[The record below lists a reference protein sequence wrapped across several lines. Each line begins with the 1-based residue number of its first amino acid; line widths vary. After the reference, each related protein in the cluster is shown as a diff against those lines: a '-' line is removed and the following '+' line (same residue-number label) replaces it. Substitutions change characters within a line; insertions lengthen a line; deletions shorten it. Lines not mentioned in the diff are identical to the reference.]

1 MTFNDAVNNK
11 ALEVAKI
18 VIGKQKD
25 YGKDNILKS
34 VVDPKV
40 AIAVRLQDKLARLA
54 NLAQNNK
61 EPNNES
67 LLDTAH
73 DIVGYG
79 LILAM
84 VIEDTFELPLE

>member
-11 ALEVAKI
+11 ALQVAKI
-18 VIGKQKD
+18 VVGKQKD
-25 YGKDNILKS
+25 YGKNNILKS

-54 NLAQNNK
+54 NLAQNDA

-73 DIVGYG
+73 DIIGYG

-84 VIEDTFELPLE
+84 VIEGTFELELE